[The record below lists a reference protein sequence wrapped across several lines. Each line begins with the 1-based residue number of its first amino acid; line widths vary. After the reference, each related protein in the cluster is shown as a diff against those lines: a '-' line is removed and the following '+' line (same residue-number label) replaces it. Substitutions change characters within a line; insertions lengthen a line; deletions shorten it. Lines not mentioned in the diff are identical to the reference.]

1 MKRIVLSALSACA
14 MLGAVTVAM
23 PAPADAQ
30 TVIIIQG
37 NQPYYPQPYAPY
49 QNDVVYGYP
58 GYYGAGYGYDGG
70 DYGGGY
76 GGYYGAG
83 YGGYYGGG
91 SYPAYGY
98 GYAHRRAYLG
108 GYGYGY
114 RRAYRRW

>member
-1 MKRIVLSALSACA
+1 MKRIVLSTLSACS

-23 PAPADAQ
+23 PAPAEAQ

-37 NQPYYPQPYAPY
+37 NQPYYPQPYAHPY
-49 QNDVVYGYP
+49 QNDVAYGYP

-70 DYGGGY
+70 D
-76 GGYYGAG
+76 YGAG

-98 GYAHRRAYLG
+98 GYGHRRTYLG